1 MRHVI
6 SMLLENEAGSLSRVV
21 GLFSQRGY
29 NIESLTVAPTDD
41 PTLSRCTILT
51 DGDRTEIEQITKQL
65 HKLICTYRVSAL
77 DEEAEGGLEREL
89 VLIKVPTPNRNVRD
103 EIRSLSEIFKAQ
115 IIDVNAEIYTLQ
127 YAASS
132 TEVDNF
138 IATICKCV
146 EVLEVVRSG
155 VLGIARGNH
164 AMH

>member
-1 MRHVI
+1 M
-6 SMLLENEAGSLSRVV
+6 
-21 GLFSQRGY
+21 
-29 NIESLTVAPTDD
+29 
-41 PTLSRCTILT
+41 
-51 DGDRTEIEQITKQL
+51 
-65 HKLICTYRVSAL
+65 

-103 EIRSLSEIFKAQ
+103 EIRSLAEIFKAQ

-127 YAASS
+127 YASS
-132 TEVDNF
+132 SEEVDNF
-138 IATICKCV
+138 VNTICKCV